1 MAQVIPMVAPT
12 VEPSATPPNDYQNI
26 QSSPNDFGA
35 QVGQATERLGKTV
48 EQGGLELAG
57 TLQQRYNEVSGNEA
71 VNQYQIR
78 GLQIYDGDP
87 SDPNN
92 QGLKAL
98 SGRAALDAVPGAQQS
113 LEDTRQKIR
122 AGLKNDAQ
130 RIMFDND
137 TRRFSLYMR
146 ERIGNF
152 DTEQRRV
159 WTSTVNADT
168 ERVTLQGIASNPGD
182 DENFKHSLEDV
193 RNAAVKEYQIH
204 DPNHTQP
211 NILSANLITASTA
224 AVKTRIE
231 TWATTDPDGAF
242 QWLKNGIVPDIAHNQ
257 TGKMVSVREAVDP
270 ATYAALYRGLGT
282 KADSSAGKADATD
295 IFLHGG
301 QGAPVPQPTM
311 PGGARVTPVSTS
323 EGAPDVDRVHSAIIQ
338 QESSGRDDIGASSAG
353 ALGPGQIMP
362 ATFAQYAKPGER
374 IDNPADNRAV
384 SKRIVADLYQKY
396 DGDADRVAVA
406 YFSGEGNVA
415 PPGSPTPWKE
425 DKKDTDGTSTSQ
437 YVSQVGGRLGGAP
450 RQQQAPADS
459 LYPNEE
465 AAALEISRRAGGNE
479 QREFA
484 GLAQYRKLVSDYR
497 MKTATDRAALERNVG
512 DLKEALIQGVQ
523 APIPEAQIR
532 HLMPPEQAHATI
544 QDLNISAGIGGV
556 IGGMKFASPDDIQ
569 ETMAGLESGTGTA
582 ATLFNLRMKK
592 AGVIADTDTGEH
604 GEGNVTGFK
613 IRQQAL
619 GLLRSVVTARQ
630 SAIHDDAAGYALTEP
645 TVASA
650 WQTYSQ
656 APDQEKPEAFD
667 AYAQTTR
674 AVQAHLGVADSDQR
688 VLPTQQSMGITKA
701 LIGAD
706 PAQVDAGAQLD
717 GLAKTYG
724 NRWGDVW
731 HDLVRDGHMPQEW
744 QVLGQM
750 EPGAGRLAMQRA
762 LQAANAKGGVEKM
775 RGDVGQ
781 QAAQDIDHNINDA
794 LADFGKTI
802 FIPGLAGDTS
812 VFNAVHSA
820 VRTLAYW
827 NTLNGE
833 KSSDA
838 LEDAVTAALPYDF
851 SGTARAPKGMGA
863 TAEATGNAVLRTLE
877 TQNLAVPRANM
888 PGLLPKDR
896 DAQYISAVRR
906 SGFWVTN
913 ERGDGW
919 VLAVTGLDGAKQFPL
934 DDRGKRIGFRFN
946 QMADVQRQAPASAGA
961 SMSQTGGDIGLDGIS
976 HQTAASDDTMPLP
989 GSPVSDFRWRVDQ
1002 EKRNYGASGL
1012 EIPTLEGADQVTK
1025 PAAAAQGGERV
1036 YRAIKDNKMFGSP
1049 GLEME
1054 PIGPQRGSS
1063 SESKGVTFD
1072 RLGEFLSKKSVPL
1085 GSPGLETGESES
1097 VTPVEAMRQM
1107 FGLPDIHSTIDAIKQ
1122 SIAKAVA
1129 RGDISEAKGRVLFG
1143 SPGLEIAP

>member
-1 MAQVIPMVAPT
+1 MAQVIPMAAPT

-26 QSSPNDFGA
+26 QSSPSDFGA

-48 EQGGLELAG
+48 EQGGLEIAG
-57 TLQQRYNEVSGNEA
+57 TLQQRHNEVSGNNA
-71 VNQYQIR
+71 VNQFQDR
-78 GLQIYDGDP
+78 GLQIFDGDP
-87 SDPNN
+87 NDPTK

-98 SGRAALDAVPGAQQS
+98 SGQAALDAVPGAQKS
-113 LEDTRQKIR
+113 LETVRQQIR
-122 AGLKNDAQ
+122 NGLQNDAQ
-130 RIMFDND
+130 RIMFDD
-137 TRRFSLYMR
+137 QTRRFSLYMK

-152 DTEQRRV
+152 YDEQHRS
-159 WTSTVNADT
+159 WASTVNKDT
-168 ERVTLQGIASNPGD
+168 EKVTLQGIASNPGD

-193 RNAAVKEYQIH
+193 RSAAVKEYQLR
-204 DPNHTQP
+204 DPNGTQP

-242 QWLKNGIVPDIAHNQ
+242 QWLKNGMVPDIAHNQ
-257 TGKMVSVREAVDP
+257 TGKMISVREAVDP
-270 ATYAALYRGLGT
+270 ATYAALYRGLGS

-323 EGAPDVDRVHSAIIQ
+323 EGAPETNTTAPTVDSLHAAIIG
-338 QESSGRDDIGASSAG
+338 QESGGNRNEATSDKGAVG
-353 ALGPGQIMP
+353 IGQIKP
-362 ATFAQYAKPGER
+362 ETFSQYAHAGER
-374 IDNPADNRAV
+374 ITNPDDNLAV
-384 SKRIVADLYQKY
+384 SKRIVADLYQRF
-396 DGDADRVAVA
+396 GDPERVAVG
-406 YFSGEGNVA
+406 YFSGPGNVA
-415 PPGSPTPWKE
+415 PPGSPTPWRE
-425 DKKDTDGTSTSQ
+425 NRFDGRVWTSE
-437 YVSQVGGRLGGAP
+437 YVAQVGARLGGASSP
-450 RQQQAPADS
+450 QQQQAPADS
-459 LYPNEE
+459 LYPDEE

-532 HLMPPEQAHATI
+532 HLMPPEQAQATI
-544 QDLNISAGIGGV
+544 QDLNIRAGIGGV

-592 AGVIADTDTGEH
+592 TGVIADTDTGEH
-604 GEGNVTGFK
+604 GEGNVAGFK

-619 GLLRSVVTARQ
+619 GILRSVVTARQ

-674 AVQAHLGVADSDQR
+674 AVQSHLGVADSDQR

-781 QAAQDIDHNINDA
+781 QAAQDIDHSINDA

-833 KSSDA
+833 SSSSA

-863 TAEATGNAVLRTLE
+863 TAEATGAAVLRTLE

-946 QMADVQRQAPASAGA
+946 QMADVQRQAPAA
-961 SMSQTGGDIGLDGIS
+961 
-976 HQTAASDDTMPLP
+976 
-989 GSPVSDFRWRVDQ
+989 SPVS
-1002 EKRNYGASGL
+1002 
-1012 EIPTLEGADQVTK
+1012 PTPTAALGGGFNEPQ
-1025 PAAAAQGGERV
+1025 PAR
-1036 YRAIKDNKMFGSP
+1036 
-1049 GLEME
+1049 
-1054 PIGPQRGSS
+1054 
-1063 SESKGVTFD
+1063 
-1072 RLGEFLSKKSVPL
+1072 
-1085 GSPGLETGESES
+1085 
-1097 VTPVEAMRQM
+1097 
-1107 FGLPDIHSTIDAIKQ
+1107 PD
-1122 SIAKAVA
+1122 
-1129 RGDISEAKGRVLFG
+1129 
-1143 SPGLEIAP
+1143 